1 MINMTTK
8 LENNLEFI
16 YNLVSNLVLY
26 VLCLIKKKIYE
37 PHLNL
42 FHGGKIRQSG
52 TVRMHY
58 FYKLFQKE

>member
-1 MINMTTK
+1 MINMTVK

-37 PHLNL
+37 PYLNL
-42 FHGGKIRQSG
+42 FQGGKIGQSG
-52 TVRMHY
+52 TVRMC
-58 FYKLFQKE
+58 